1 MRRFL
6 LLSGCALALTACGTT
21 VPDAGLRS
29 SGTGAADGLG
39 QATQQEGSTSPGG
52 TTDPGALAS
61 GGGSVTGTGGTS
73 GTTGATGATGAT
85 TPGAGPTTSAGR
97 AVTSGPVRRSTAPV
111 RVGVLYIEGADTV
124 ANGLGISGLSTGD
137 TAAQAKAV
145 ADHLNAHGGIGGR
158 PVALYYGKLAASQ
171 MSSDQDGAHAAACA
185 QLAQDDKVAYV
196 ISYVQ
201 LTTNQLACYAKRGVT
216 VLDDQS
222 STPDAAGAKYAA
234 TFGSP
239 GELALGRAATE
250 LVEALWRRGWL
261 TSASKV
267 GTLVFDTPDGIAL
280 ETRYLKPA
288 LARHGLTPVT
298 ARESS
303 SADGANQNS
312 TVLHFRSAGV
322 DRVIPLGANP
332 LFLMNAAESQG
343 YRPRYALTSTFGP
356 GALLESAAP
365 PNQLKGAAGIG
376 WSKYLDI
383 GSGTKPGA
391 VSPNETLCFSIM
403 KAHRQQSSQAT
414 VQAFQ
419 VALCNVLFFLEA
431 AGERYGLTPT
441 LLDAVRS
448 GGLDFG
454 PSDAFAVR
462 MVRGRADGVA
472 AYRDLVYSD
481 ACSCFQ
487 YDGGN
492 RPTR

>member
-21 VPDAGLRS
+21 VPTSALQAAGL
-29 SGTGAADGLG
+29 GAADGLG
-39 QATQQEGSTSPGG
+39 PATRQDAPGSPGSG
-52 TTDPGALAS
+52 VNPGALAS
-61 GGGSVTGTGGTS
+61 SAGPAGSTGGGAVSAPLSQGAS
-73 GTTGATGATGAT
+73 GS
-85 TPGAGPTTSAGR
+85 GPLSSS
-97 AVTSGPVRRSTAPV
+97 SGPVAKSAVPV
-111 RVGVLYIEGADTV
+111 KVGILYISGADTV
-124 ANGLGISGLSTGD
+124 ASSFGISGLSTGD
-137 TAAQAKAV
+137 TVAQSKAV
-145 ADHLNAHGGIGGR
+145 AGYLNAHGGISGR
-158 PVALYYGKLAASQ
+158 QVQLSYGELKASQ
-171 MSSDQDGAHAAACA
+171 MSSDPDSAHAAACA
-185 QLAQDDKVAYV
+185 QLTQDDKVAYV
-196 ISYVQ
+196 MSYVQ
-201 LTTNQLACYAKRGVT
+201 LTTNQLACYAKAGVT

-239 GELALGRAATE
+239 GELALGRAARE

-261 TSASKV
+261 TAKSKV
-267 GTLVFDTPDGIAL
+267 GTLVFDTPDGIDL
-280 ETRYLKPA
+280 ETHYLKPA
-288 LARHGLTPVT
+288 LAEHGLTPVT

-303 SADGANQNS
+303 GIDGANQNS

-343 YRPRYALTSTFGP
+343 YRPWYALTSTFGP

-365 PNQLKGAAGIG
+365 PNQLHHAAGIG

-391 VSPNETLCFSIM
+391 VSPNETLCFAIM
-403 KAHRQQSSQAT
+403 KANRQQSSQAT

-419 VALCNVLFFLEA
+419 VALCNVLFFLKA
-431 AGERYGLTPT
+431 AGERYGLSAT
-441 LLDAVRS
+441 LLDRVRS
-448 GGLDFG
+448 SGLAFG
-454 PSDAFAVR
+454 PADAFAIR
-462 MVRGRADGVA
+462 MVAGRADGVA

-492 RPTR
+492 RATS